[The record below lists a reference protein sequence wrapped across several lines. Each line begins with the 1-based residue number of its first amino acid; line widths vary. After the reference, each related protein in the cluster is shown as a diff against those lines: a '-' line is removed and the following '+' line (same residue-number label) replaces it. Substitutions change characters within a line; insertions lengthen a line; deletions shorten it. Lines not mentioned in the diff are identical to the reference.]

1 MTVTSTTTKTAALPG
16 NSSTFTY
23 SFAPMVVY
31 ASTNIVV
38 TKTTVTGG
46 AEETLTEGT
55 GANNYSVN
63 ITTYPATGS
72 ITYPADQ
79 VTPMTSSFTLTI
91 KRVLPISQ
99 TIDLTNQGGYFPDTQ
114 ETIADK
120 GTIVDLQQQEVLD
133 RSLTLPVSVTGVSV
147 ELPVPSALTGL
158 RWNATATA
166 IENGSGDTT
175 VAIPVSVVQG
185 GTGSTTAGGAR
196 TALGVV
202 IGTDVQ
208 AFDAELAAVAGLT
221 SADNKIIQFTG
232 TGTAKVI
239 DYLDDDTMAA
249 NSAEAV
255 VSQQSIVAYITAQG
269 VLPTGTVLLF
279 YQETVPTGWTRVTT
293 AAIDKHALVIDTQTA
308 LGSFTGTKGGANA
321 FATAFNG
328 TIASGS
334 HAGTAPAHTHD
345 LSTNWFNGGSAG
357 ADRERWGSDS
367 SDIAAITKTTAS
379 GGAGGSHTHVM
390 DLQVAYINLFLASKN

>member
-158 RWNATATA
+158 RWNAAGTAL
-166 IENGSGDTT
+166 ENGSGDTT
-175 VAIPVSVVQG
+175 VSLPVAVVDG
-185 GTGSTTAGGAR
+185 GTGSTSAATALD
-196 TALGVV
+196 ALGVDGSSGV
-202 IGTDVQ
+202 IVAGD
-208 AFDAELAAVAGLT
+208 LAANTLT
-221 SADNKIIQFTG
+221 TNLLSADIII
-232 TGTAKVI
+232 A
-239 DYLDDDTMAA
+239 L
-249 NSAEAV
+249 
-255 VSQQSIVAYITAQG
+255 QS
-269 VLPTGTVLLF
+269 F
-279 YQETVPTGWTRVTT
+279 
-293 AAIDKHALVIDTQTA
+293 
-308 LGSFTGTKGGANA
+308 GG
-321 FATAFNG
+321 
-328 TIASGS
+328 
-334 HAGTAPAHTHD
+334 
-345 LSTNWFNGGSAG
+345 
-357 ADRERWGSDS
+357 
-367 SDIAAITKTTAS
+367 
-379 GGAGGSHTHVM
+379 
-390 DLQVAYINLFLASKN
+390 